1 MVFCATGGMDINM
14 ILTAE
19 NIVKSYS
26 EKALLNDITLYIN
39 EGDKIGVI
47 GINGTGK
54 STLLKILSGIE
65 EADSGSITK
74 KQGDRII
81 YLPQNPE
88 FNENTTVIQQ
98 VFYNASN
105 QTKELMEYEAKM
117 ILTKLGIT
125 EFDRDVNLLS
135 GGQRKRVAIA
145 SALVNPCELLILD
158 EPTNHLDND
167 MVIWLESYLAKFK
180 GALIMVTHDR
190 YFLDRVTN
198 KIVEIDKGNIYTY
211 EGNYNKYLEL
221 KAMREDFLIASE
233 RKRQSILRKELEWI
247 QRGVRARG
255 TKSKS
260 RIERFEELSSKSAPE
275 VDDKIALS
283 SVSSRLGKK
292 IIEINN
298 ISKSY
303 NNTKIIDDFEYIIN
317 KDARIG
323 IVGKNGAGKTTLL
336 NLISGRLQPD
346 AGTVDIGQT
355 VKIGYFS
362 QESSEMDL
370 SLRVIDYIRNIA
382 EFVETVDGKI
392 SASQMLERFL
402 FTGEIQ
408 YNTIGRLS
416 GGERRRL
423 FLLSIIMNAPNVLL
437 LDEPTNDLDIQ
448 TLTILEDYLETF
460 NGAVIAVSHDRY
472 FLDKVVNRIFEVVG
486 DGSIISYNG
495 GYSDYY
501 DERQFNEK
509 QLNVESSIDKTLTE
523 KKRETLDKPKKL
535 KFSFKEQ
542 KEYETID
549 EDIADLEVSI
559 ENIELE
565 ITKNSTDY
573 VKLQELVEQKEKL
586 QAKLD
591 EKMIRWVYLNDLAE
605 QIENQKK
612 GN

>member
-1 MVFCATGGMDINM
+1 M
-14 ILTAE
+14 IITAE

-26 EKALLNDITLYIN
+26 EKALLDDITLYIN

-54 STLLKILSGIE
+54 TTLLKILAGIE
-65 EADSGSITK
+65 EPDSGSITK

-98 VFYNASN
+98 VFFNASN

-125 EFDRDVNLLS
+125 EFDKNVSLLS

-167 MVIWLESYLAKFK
+167 MVIWLENYLDKFK

-198 KIVEIDKGNIYTY
+198 KIVEIDKGKLYTY
-211 EGNYNKYLEL
+211 EGNYNKYIEL
-221 KAMREDFLIASE
+221 KAMREDFLISSE

-247 QRGVRARG
+247 QRGPRARG

-260 RIERFEELSSKSAPE
+260 RIERYEELSNKTAPE

-298 ISKSY
+298 VSKSY
-303 NNTKIIDDFEYIIN
+303 NDVIIINNFEYTIT

-323 IVGKNGAGKTTLL
+323 IVGRNGAGKTTLL
-336 NLISGRLQPD
+336 NLISGRISPD
-346 AGTVDIGQT
+346 NGTVDIGQT

-382 EFVETVDGKI
+382 EYVETIDGKI

-486 DGSIISYNG
+486 DGSVNSYNG

-501 DERQFNEK
+501 DERLYNEK
-509 QLNVESSIDKTLTE
+509 HASIEASKDKVQVE
-523 KKRETLDKPKKL
+523 KKRETSDKPKKL

-549 EDIADLEVSI
+549 EDIANLEVSLEKI
-559 ENIELE
+559 EID
-565 ITKNSTDY
+565 ISKNSTDY
-573 VKLQELVEQKEKL
+573 VKLQELVEQKDKL
-586 QAKLD
+586 QAELD
-591 EKMIRWVYLNDLAE
+591 EKMERWVYLNDLAE

-612 GN
+612 DN

>member
-1 MVFCATGGMDINM
+1 M

-19 NIVKSYS
+19 SITKSYS

-54 STLLKILSGIE
+54 TTLLKILAQIE
-65 EADSGSITK
+65 ESDSGSITK
-74 KQGDRII
+74 KPGDRII

-88 FNENTTVIQQ
+88 FNENTTVIEQ
-98 VFYNASN
+98 VFYNASS

-125 EFDRDVNLLS
+125 DFEKDVSLLS

-167 MVIWLESYLAKFK
+167 MVIWLENYLAKFR

-198 KIVEIDKGNIYTY
+198 KIIEIDKGKLYTY
-211 EGNYNKYLEL
+211 EGNYNKYIEL
-221 KAMREDFLIASE
+221 KAMREDFLAASE

-260 RIERFEELSSKSAPE
+260 RIERFEQLSNKSAPE
-275 VDDKIALS
+275 LDEKLALS

-303 NNTKIIDDFEYIIN
+303 NNTKIIDNFEYIIT

-323 IVGKNGAGKTTLL
+323 IVGKNGAGKSTLL
-336 NLISGRLQPD
+336 NLISGRIAPD
-346 AGTVDIGQT
+346 SGIVDIGQT

-362 QESSEMDL
+362 QESKEMDL

-423 FLLSIIMNAPNVLL
+423 FLLSIIMEAPNVLL

-460 NGAVIAVSHDRY
+460 SGAVIAVSHDRY
-472 FLDKVVNRIFEVVG
+472 FLDKVVNRIFEVAE
-486 DGSIISYNG
+486 DGIINFYNG

-501 DERQFNEK
+501 DQK
-509 QLNVESSIDKTLTE
+509 QINDKQQSVEISKIKEPVDYKAEPTN
-523 KKRETLDKPKKL
+523 KPKKV

-542 KEYETID
+542 REFETID
-549 EDIADLEVSI
+549 EDIAKLESDI
-559 ENIELE
+559 SSIELE
-565 ITKNSTDY
+565 IEKNSTDY
-573 VKLQELVEQKEKL
+573 VKLQELIDKKDKL
-586 QAKLD
+586 QADLNHKLD
-591 EKMIRWVYLNDLAE
+591 RWVYLNDLLE
-605 QIENQKK
+605 QIEGQKS
-612 GN
+612 

>member
-1 MVFCATGGMDINM
+1 M

-19 NIVKSYS
+19 NIAKSYS

-47 GINGTGK
+47 GVNGTGK
-54 STLLKILSGIE
+54 STLLKILAGIE
-65 EADSGSITK
+65 EADNGSITK

-88 FNENTTVIQQ
+88 FNENTTVLQQ

-303 NNTKIIDDFEYIIN
+303 NNTIIIDDFEYTIT

-346 AGTVDIGQT
+346 VGTVDIGQT

-382 EFVETVDGKI
+382 EYVDTVDGKI

-460 NGAVIAVSHDRY
+460 NGAVIAVSHDRF

-486 DGSIISYNG
+486 DGSINSYNG

-501 DERQFNEK
+501 DERLNNEK
-509 QLNVESSIDKTLTE
+509 QFNAEASIDKTQIE
-523 KKRETLDKPKKL
+523 KKRETSDKPKKL

-542 KEYETID
+542 KEYDTID
-549 EDIADLEVSI
+549 EDIANLEESI
-559 ENIELE
+559 EKIEIE
-565 ITKNSTDY
+565 ISKNSTDY

-586 QAKLD
+586 QANLD
-591 EKMIRWVYLNDLAE
+591 EKMNRWVYLNDLAE

>member
-1 MVFCATGGMDINM
+1 M

-26 EKALLNDITLYIN
+26 EKDLINDITLYIN

-54 STLLKILSGIE
+54 STLLKILAGIE

-125 EFDRDVNLLS
+125 EFDKDVNLLS

-167 MVIWLESYLAKFK
+167 MVIWLENYLARFK

-198 KIVEIDKGNIYTY
+198 KIVEIDKGKLYTY

-247 QRGVRARG
+247 QRGPRARG

-260 RIERFEELSSKSAPE
+260 RIERFEELSGKSAPE

-303 NNTKIIDDFEYIIN
+303 NDVKIIDNFEYTIT

-346 AGTVDIGQT
+346 EGLVDIGQT
-355 VKIGYFS
+355 VNIGYFS

-382 EFVETVDGKI
+382 EYVETVDGKI

-402 FTGEIQ
+402 FTSDIQ

-448 TLTILEDYLETF
+448 TLTILEDYLESF
-460 NGAVIAVSHDRY
+460 SGAVITVSHDRY

-486 DGSIISYNG
+486 DGSINSYNG

-501 DERQFNEK
+501 DEKQVNEK
-509 QLNVESSIDKTLTE
+509 QLEVESFNDKTQTE
-523 KKRETLDKPKKL
+523 KKRETSDKPKKL
-535 KFSFKEQ
+535 KFTFKEQ
-542 KEYETID
+542 KEYDTID
-549 EDIADLEVSI
+549 DDIASLEESI
-559 ENIELE
+559 EKVELE
-565 ITKNSTDY
+565 ISKNSTDY
-573 VKLQELVEQKEKL
+573 VKLQELVEQKDNL
-586 QAKLD
+586 QAELD
-591 EKMIRWVYLNDLAE
+591 EKMDRWVYLNDLAE

>member
-1 MVFCATGGMDINM
+1 M

-47 GINGTGK
+47 GVNGTGK
-54 STLLKILSGIE
+54 STLLKILAGIE

-88 FNENTTVIQQ
+88 FNENTAVLQQ

-117 ILTKLGIT
+117 ILTKLGVT

-145 SALVNPCELLILD
+145 SALVNRCELLILD

-303 NNTKIIDDFEYIIN
+303 NNTKIIDDLEYTIT

-346 AGTVDIGQT
+346 AGTIDIGQT

-362 QESSEMDL
+362 QESSEMNL

-382 EFVETVDGKI
+382 EYVDTVDGKI

-486 DGSIISYNG
+486 DGSINSYNG

-501 DERQFNEK
+501 DERLYNEK
-509 QLNVESSIDKTLTE
+509 QFNAESSIDKTQIE
-523 KKRETLDKPKKL
+523 KKRETSDKPKKL
-535 KFSFKEQ
+535 KFSFREQ
-542 KEYETID
+542 KEYDTID
-549 EDIADLEVSI
+549 EDIANLEESI
-559 ENIELE
+559 EKIE
-565 ITKNSTDY
+565 IDIIKNSTDY
-573 VKLQELVEQKEKL
+573 VKLQELVEQKDKL
-586 QAKLD
+586 QANLD
-591 EKMIRWVYLNDLAE
+591 EKMNRWVYLNDLAE

>member
-1 MVFCATGGMDINM
+1 M

-47 GINGTGK
+47 GVNGTGK
-54 STLLKILSGIE
+54 STLLKILAGIE

-88 FNENTTVIQQ
+88 FNENTTVLQQ

-117 ILTKLGIT
+117 ILTKLGVT

-135 GGQRKRVAIA
+135 GGQRKRVSIA

-221 KAMREDFLIASE
+221 KAMREDFLISSE

-303 NNTKIIDDFEYIIN
+303 NNTKIIDDFEYTIT

-346 AGTVDIGQT
+346 AGTIDIGQT

-382 EFVETVDGKI
+382 EYVDTVDGKI

-486 DGSIISYNG
+486 DGSINSYNG

-501 DERQFNEK
+501 DERLYNEK
-509 QLNVESSIDKTLTE
+509 QFNAESSIDKTQIE
-523 KKRETLDKPKKL
+523 KKRETSDKPKKL

-542 KEYETID
+542 KEYDTID
-549 EDIADLEVSI
+549 EDIANLEESI
-559 ENIELE
+559 EKIEID

-573 VKLQELVEQKEKL
+573 VKLQELVEQKDKL
-586 QAKLD
+586 QANLD
-591 EKMIRWVYLNDLAE
+591 EKMNRWVYLNDLAE

>member
-1 MVFCATGGMDINM
+1 M

-19 NIVKSYS
+19 NIAKSYS
-26 EKALLNDITLYIN
+26 EKALLNGITLYIN

-47 GINGTGK
+47 GVNGTGK
-54 STLLKILSGIE
+54 STLLKILAGIE
-65 EADSGSITK
+65 EADNGSITK
-74 KQGDRII
+74 KQGDRTI

-88 FNENTTVIQQ
+88 FNENTTVLQQ

-303 NNTKIIDDFEYIIN
+303 NNTKIIDDFEYTIT

-382 EFVETVDGKI
+382 EYVDTVDGKI

-486 DGSIISYNG
+486 NGSINSYNG

-501 DERQFNEK
+501 DERLNNEK
-509 QLNVESSIDKTLTE
+509 QFNAEASIDKTQFE
-523 KKRETLDKPKKL
+523 KKRETSDKPKKL

-542 KEYETID
+542 KEYDTID
-549 EDIADLEVSI
+549 EDIANLEESI
-559 ENIELE
+559 EKIEIE
-565 ITKNSTDY
+565 ISKNSTDY

-586 QAKLD
+586 QANLD
-591 EKMIRWVYLNDLAE
+591 EKMNRWVYLNDLAE

>member
-1 MVFCATGGMDINM
+1 M

-26 EKALLNDITLYIN
+26 EKALLDDITLYIN

-54 STLLKILSGIE
+54 TTLLKILAGIE
-65 EADSGSITK
+65 ESDDGSITK

-98 VFYNASN
+98 VFFNASN

-167 MVIWLESYLAKFK
+167 MVIWLENYLDKFK

-198 KIVEIDKGNIYTY
+198 KIVEIDKGKLYTY

-221 KAMREDFLIASE
+221 KSMREDFLIASE

-247 QRGVRARG
+247 QRGPRARG

-260 RIERFEELSSKSAPE
+260 RIERFEELSSKTATE

-298 ISKSY
+298 VSKNY
-303 NNTKIIDDFEYIIN
+303 NDAKIIDDFEYTIT

-336 NLISGRLQPD
+336 NLISGRISPD
-346 AGTVDIGQT
+346 TGTVDIGQT

-370 SLRVIDYIRNIA
+370 SLRVIDYIRNI
-382 EFVETVDGKI
+382 EEYVETIDGKI

-472 FLDKVVNRIFEVVG
+472 FLDKVVNRIFEIVG
-486 DGSIISYNG
+486 DGSINSYNG

-501 DERQFNEK
+501 DERLYNEK
-509 QLNVESSIDKTLTE
+509 QVSIETSKDKVQIE
-523 KKRETLDKPKKL
+523 KKRETSDKPKKL

-549 EDIADLEVSI
+549 EDIANLETSI
-559 ENIELE
+559 EKVEMDIS
-565 ITKNSTDY
+565 KNSTDY
-573 VKLQELVEQKEKL
+573 VKLQELVEQKDKL
-586 QAKLD
+586 QAELD
-591 EKMIRWVYLNDLAE
+591 EKMERWVYLNDLTE
-605 QIENQKK
+605 QIENQKGK
-612 GN
+612 

>member
-1 MVFCATGGMDINM
+1 MVINM
-14 ILTAE
+14 IITAE

-26 EKALLNDITLYIN
+26 EKALLDDITLYIN

-54 STLLKILSGIE
+54 TTLLKILAGIE
-65 EADSGSITK
+65 EPDSGSITK

-98 VFYNASN
+98 VFLNASN

-125 EFDRDVNLLS
+125 EFDKNVSLLS

-145 SALVNPCELLILD
+145 STLVNPCELLILD

-167 MVIWLESYLAKFK
+167 MVIWLENYLDKFK

-190 YFLDRVTN
+190 YFLDKVTN
-198 KIVEIDKGNIYTY
+198 KIVEIDKGKLYTY
-211 EGNYNKYLEL
+211 EGNYNKYIEL

-247 QRGVRARG
+247 QRGPRARG

-260 RIERFEELSSKSAPE
+260 RIERYEELSNKTAPE

-298 ISKSY
+298 VSKSY
-303 NNTKIIDDFEYIIN
+303 NDVIIINNFEYTIT

-323 IVGKNGAGKTTLL
+323 IVGRNGAGKTTLL
-336 NLISGRLQPD
+336 NLISGRISPD
-346 AGTVDIGQT
+346 NGTVDIGQT

-382 EFVETVDGKI
+382 EYVETIDGKI

-486 DGSIISYNG
+486 DGSVNSYNG

-501 DERQFNEK
+501 DERLYNEK
-509 QLNVESSIDKTLTE
+509 HASIEASKDKVQVE
-523 KKRETLDKPKKL
+523 KKRETSDKPKKL

-549 EDIADLEVSI
+549 EDIANLEVSLEKI
-559 ENIELE
+559 EID
-565 ITKNSTDY
+565 ISKNSTDY
-573 VKLQELVEQKEKL
+573 VKLQELVEQKDKL
-586 QAKLD
+586 QAELD
-591 EKMIRWVYLNDLAE
+591 EKMERWVYLNDLAE

-612 GN
+612 DN

>member
-1 MVFCATGGMDINM
+1 M

-26 EKALLNDITLYIN
+26 EKDLINDITLYIN

-54 STLLKILSGIE
+54 STLLKILAGIE

-125 EFDRDVNLLS
+125 EFDKDVNLLS

-167 MVIWLESYLAKFK
+167 MVIWLENYLARFK

-198 KIVEIDKGNIYTY
+198 KIVEIDKGKLYTY

-247 QRGVRARG
+247 QRGPRARG

-260 RIERFEELSSKSAPE
+260 RIDRFEELSSKSAPE

-303 NNTKIIDDFEYIIN
+303 NDVKIIDNFEYTIT

-346 AGTVDIGQT
+346 EGLVDIGQT
-355 VKIGYFS
+355 VNIGYFS

-382 EFVETVDGKI
+382 EYVETVDGKI

-402 FTGEIQ
+402 FTSDIQ

-448 TLTILEDYLETF
+448 TLTILEDYLESF
-460 NGAVIAVSHDRY
+460 SGAVITVSHDRY

-486 DGSIISYNG
+486 DGSINSYNG

-501 DERQFNEK
+501 DEKQVNEK
-509 QLNVESSIDKTLTE
+509 QLEVESFNDKTQTE
-523 KKRETLDKPKKL
+523 KKRETSDKPKKL
-535 KFSFKEQ
+535 KFTFKEQ
-542 KEYETID
+542 KEYDTID
-549 EDIADLEVSI
+549 DDIASLEESI
-559 ENIELE
+559 EKVELE
-565 ITKNSTDY
+565 ISKNSTDY
-573 VKLQELVEQKEKL
+573 VKLQELVEQKDNL
-586 QAKLD
+586 QAELD
-591 EKMIRWVYLNDLAE
+591 EKMDRWVYLNDLAE